1 MSDSP
6 LWPDPAELEI
16 EPEAVHALQEAG
28 EPFRLIDCREPDEYE
43 IARLPQGEL
52 FPLGTIGTDYATRLP
67 DPAEPIV
74 IHCHHGMRS
83 AKAALF
89 LRQKGYQNVWSM
101 AHGIDGWSRDID
113 PTVPLY

>member
-1 MSDSP
+1 MSDSS

-16 EPEAVHALQEAG
+16 EPDAVHALHASQI
-28 EPFRLIDCREPDEYE
+28 PFRLIDCREPDEFD
-43 IARLPQGEL
+43 IARLPKGEL

-67 DPAEPIV
+67 DPEEHVV

-83 AKAALF
+83 AKAALL

-101 AHGIDGWSRDID
+101 ARGIDGWSREID
-113 PTVPLY
+113 PSVPLY